1 MSLEDIAIKTET
13 EDPHSV
19 GNITAI
25 LSEIA
30 SRLGKLAGDGEASL
44 IDLKGLP
51 LSSGEYEHLRFTLG
65 RGEVTASLDAI
76 GMSEIVETQFSGVWW
91 VTHYNDQGDI
101 VADLIEIAAVPN
113 ILLSQP
119 EDMRI
124 GLDLLHAIISQP
136 ASSDD

>member
-1 MSLEDIAIKTET
+1 MSRENITIKAET
-13 EDPHSV
+13 TDPHSV
-19 GNITAI
+19 GNIAAI

-30 SRLGKLAGDGEASL
+30 SRLGELASGGETSL
-44 IDLKGLP
+44 IDLKSLP
-51 LSSGEYEHLRFTLG
+51 LSSCEYEHLRFTLG
-65 RGEVTASLDAI
+65 RGEVSVNLDAI

-101 VADLIEIAAVPN
+101 VADLIEIATIPN

-119 EDMRI
+119 EDMRT
-124 GLDLLHAIISQP
+124 GLALLHAIISHT

>member
-1 MSLEDIAIKTET
+1 MIINVEVA
-13 EDPHSV
+13 DPYSV
-19 GNITAI
+19 GNIAAI

-30 SRLGKLAGDGEASL
+30 SRLGTLADGGETSL
-44 IDLKGLP
+44 IDLKSLP

-91 VTHYNDQGDI
+91 ITHYNDQGDI
-101 VADLIEIAAVPN
+101 VADLIEIATIPN

-119 EDMRI
+119 EDMRT
-124 GLDLLHAIISQP
+124 GLALLHAIISRP
-136 ASSDD
+136 ASSHD